1 MIKKGEQNLEIS
13 LNKELLLFTGF
24 LPSKSLLKF
33 Q

>member
-1 MIKKGEQNLEIS
+1 MIKKGDQNLEIS
-13 LNKELLLFTGF
+13 LNKELLLFTRF